1 MVVRWIAAVLA
12 FIATLVLGVAVAG
25 GSFTEYDA
33 ALAAFPWITA
43 AALLVSVAVYAGI
56 ELVQTGGIASVSRQ
70 FGTRTIVLMPIAIA
84 INVVLG
90 QTVAAALKIPIYL
103 DSIGTI
109 LVGAL
114 AGPIA
119 GALTG
124 LLSNLL
130 WTYVL
135 PPPFH
140 SDFAAP
146 FAITAVV
153 IGLFAGIF
161 GRAGLLRPRPGSR
174 TPHLLLAAVVAL
186 LVIGGLMAW
195 TYSQFYS
202 ETFTFFN
209 PDPEV
214 APDAVLVLI
223 GWVIAALLVAAV
235 VGFLFLLVLRRD
247 AGVAYVV
254 VAGAVTGVVAAMLSA
269 PIAANLFGGVTGAGT
284 DFLVAFFRQQ
294 GADVL
299 TASFQQGLI
308 SDPID
313 KIATFLLVFLII
325 AALPARLAA
334 RFPQGERVV
343 ERRPDEHVPEDDGW
357 RGAPA

>member
-12 FIATLVLGVAVAG
+12 FVAALVLGVMVAG
-25 GSFTEYDA
+25 GSFTDYDA
-33 ALAAFPWITA
+33 ALGAFPWITA
-43 AALLVSVAVYAGI
+43 AALLVAVAVYAGI
-56 ELVQTGGIASVSRQ
+56 ELAQTGAIASVSRQ
-70 FGTRTIVLMPIAIA
+70 FGTRTLVLMPIAIA

-90 QTVAAALKIPIYL
+90 QTVAAVLKVPIYL

-174 TPHLLLAAVVAL
+174 LGHLALAAVVAL
-186 LVIGGLMAW
+186 AVIGVLVLW

-209 PDPEV
+209 PEPVDADP
-214 APDAVLVLI
+214 VLTLI
-223 GWVIAALLVAAV
+223 GWVVAALLIAAV
-235 VGFLFLLVLRRD
+235 VGFVFLLVLRRD

-294 GADVL
+294 GADVVS
-299 TASFQQGLI
+299 ASFQQGLI

-313 KIATFLLVFLII
+313 KITTFLLVFLII
-325 AALPARLAA
+325 AALPARMTA
-334 RFPQGERVV
+334 RFPQGERVI
-343 ERRPDEHVPEDDGW
+343 ERQDAAPPEDEGW
-357 RGAPA
+357 RGAAA

>member
-1 MVVRWIAAVLA
+1 MVIRWIAATAA
-12 FIATLVLGVAVAG
+12 FVVGIVIGVVVAG
-25 GSFTEYDA
+25 GSLTDYEA
-33 ALAAFPWITA
+33 ALGAFPLITA
-43 AALLVSVAVYAGI
+43 IAVVLGIAGYAAVEYL
-56 ELVQTGGIASVSRQ
+56 QTGGFASISGQ

-84 INVVLG
+84 INIILG
-90 QTVAAALKIPIYL
+90 QTVAAALKVPVYL

-114 AGPIA
+114 AGPIP

-124 LLSNLL
+124 LLANLL

-146 FAITAVV
+146 FAITAVL
-153 IGLFAGIF
+153 IGLLAGF
-161 GRAGLLRPRPGSR
+161 SGRLGAMRPRPDRPAGE
-174 TPHLLLAAVVAL
+174 LVVAGIVA
-186 LVIGGLMAW
+186 LVVVGGLAAW
-195 TYSQFYS
+195 TYSQFYAEGLS
-202 ETFTFFN
+202 FFN
-209 PDPEV
+209 PDPAED
-214 APDAVLVLI
+214 PGIVLTLVS
-223 GWVIAALLVAAV
+223 WVIGAMLVGAV
-235 VGFLFLLVLRRD
+235 VGFFALLFLRRD
-247 AGVAYVV
+247 ASVAWVT
-254 VAGAVTGVVAAMLSA
+254 VAGAITGVLAAIVSA

-299 TASFQQGLI
+299 GASFQQGLI

-313 KIATFLLVFLII
+313 KIITFFVVYLILS
-325 AALPARLAA
+325 ALPRRTKA
-334 RFPQGERVV
+334 RFPQGERLLDGAV
-343 ERRPDEHVPEDDGW
+343 DATDDDAAEW